1 MKQEAEERVCILIVD
16 DEKVMQESCA
26 RILLKSFGPEEFD
39 PCNSQCHEISCETLK
54 KFFLRKGDTCIS
66 KNF

>member
-26 RILLKSFGPEEFD
+26 RVFLKEGYHVSAADSGEEAI
-39 PCNSQCHEISCETLK
+39 EK
-54 KFFLRKGDTCIS
+54 
-66 KNF
+66 